1 MKRAELLVLMTV
13 SCGMIV
19 VALAMLFGAL
29 GLLGCGVALLAAALV
44 ADPLDLARNPKRKE

>member
-1 MKRAELLVLMTV
+1 MKRAELLVLMAV